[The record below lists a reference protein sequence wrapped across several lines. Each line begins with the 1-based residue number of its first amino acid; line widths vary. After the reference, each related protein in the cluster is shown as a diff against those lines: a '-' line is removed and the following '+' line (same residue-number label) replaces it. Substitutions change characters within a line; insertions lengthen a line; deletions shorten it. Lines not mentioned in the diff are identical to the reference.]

1 MEIRSSLTNAFDPV
15 LWDAFSKEAETGHLL
30 QSWGWGEL
38 KAPFGWLPIR
48 VAALEHG
55 HIVAAAQVLCRHLPL
70 DLVTLAYMPR
80 GPMLSQPLSLRS
92 PDSELIEAVLSTCRR
107 RRAVMLKLEPEWL
120 DTEVARQW
128 MSAWRLSASSWSV
141 QPRRTVLVDL
151 RSDEDDILAQ
161 MKPKTRYNIRL
172 AERKGIV
179 VAQGTADDLPDFH
192 RLLLTTGERASF
204 GVHTLDYYR
213 RAWGLFRERD
223 SVALFLARYSG
234 RTLAAILVIAWGK
247 TAYYM
252 YGGSSDEER
261 QRMPTYL
268 LQWEAMRW
276 AKARGRQ
283 LYDLWGIPDVD
294 ESEVGEDIQAA
305 EASGVLSHGMGGLY
319 RFKRGFG
326 GQETR
331 YIGACDAVLNPVLYP
346 LMMALWK
353 HRSQARPAQ

>member
-1 MEIRSSLTNAFDPV
+1 MEIRSSLVSAFDPV
-15 LWDAFSKEAETGHLL
+15 QWDAFSKEAETGHLL

-92 PDSELIEAVLSTCRR
+92 PDSELIEAVLATCRR
-107 RRAVMLKLEPEWL
+107 RRAVMLKLEPEWP
-120 DTEVARQW
+120 DTEAARQW

-151 RSDEDDILAQ
+151 HPDEDDILAH

-172 AERKGIV
+172 AERKGII

-204 GVHTLDYYR
+204 GVHTLEYYR
-213 RAWGLFRERD
+213 RAWSLFRERD

-276 AKARGRQ
+276 AKARGCQ

-326 GQETR
+326 GQQTR

-346 LMMALWK
+346 LMMALRT
-353 HRSQARPAQ
+353 HRSQAQQAQ